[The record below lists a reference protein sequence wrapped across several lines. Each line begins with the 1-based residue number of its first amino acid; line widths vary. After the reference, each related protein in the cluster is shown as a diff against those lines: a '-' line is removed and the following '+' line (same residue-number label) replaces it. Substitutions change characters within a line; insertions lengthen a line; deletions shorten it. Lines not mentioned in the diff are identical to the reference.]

1 MWQLLYK
8 AFIAYEGV
16 YLFYLLPIIYFILI
30 VFRVLSSKRLLRQRM
45 SGQDVITV
53 FAIGLITLDFM
64 NYGYQFFT
72 KTGEFLQSQYLLIK
86 YAIGFLIWI
95 WIFWYSYKNYLAY
108 HIAGKQ
114 FSKRWTGLVLMCVG
128 SFTLAVVGIMIS

>member
-8 AFIAYEGV
+8 ALIAYEGV
-16 YLFYLLPIIYFILI
+16 YLFYLAPIIYFLI
-30 VFRVLSSKRLLRQRM
+30 IMFNVFSSKRPFIQRIR
-45 SGQDVITV
+45 SQDVITA
-53 FAIGLITLDFM
+53 FAIGFITLDFM
-64 NYGYQFFT
+64 KYAYLFFT
-72 KTGEFLQSQYLLIK
+72 ETRELLSSQHLLIK
-86 YAIGFLIWI
+86 YTVGFLIWI

-128 SFTLAVVGIMIS
+128 SFALAVIGIMIS